1 MICTSSPGVVTVGNH
16 CSARRG
22 GAISYC
28 KFWNKCASAT
38 DSRSSDV
45 MPEHIHLLISEPEH
59 GTPSTVVQAIKLGFA
74 RRVLGPR
81 KVAVAQTSRGVPH
94 VSRFLRDVGGT
105 TIGCIRGGHRPP
117 SYLAASFLRFQ
128 CLDGVQARIE
138 KLGYM
143 HRNPVKR
150 GLVAEPDQWT
160 WSSFRAYLYGEPGPV
175 RVNYWE
181 VLDKIDL
188 SRASA

>member
-1 MICTSSPGVVTVGNH
+1 
-16 CSARRG
+16 
-22 GAISYC
+22 
-28 KFWNKCASAT
+28 
-38 DSRSSDV
+38 

-74 RRVLGPR
+74 RRVLGSR
-81 KVAVAQTSRGVPH
+81 VAGVAQTSRGVPH
-94 VSRFLRDVGGT
+94 VSRFFARRGDDHKDVSAED
-105 TIGCIRGGHRPP
+105 IVHHRIWER
-117 SYLAASFLRFQ
+117 RFYDFNVWTA
-128 CLDGVQARIE
+128 CKRIE

-160 WSSFRAYLYGEPGPV
+160 WSRFRAYLNGEPGPV

>member
-1 MICTSSPGVVTVGNH
+1 
-16 CSARRG
+16 
-22 GAISYC
+22 
-28 KFWNKCASAT
+28 
-38 DSRSSDV
+38 

-74 RRVLGPR
+74 RRVLGSR

-94 VSRFLRDVGGT
+94 VSRFLRDVGDDHKDVSAED
-105 TIGCIRGGHRPP
+105 IVHHRIWQR
-117 SYLAASFLRFQ
+117 RFY
-128 CLDGVQARIE
+128 DFNVWTARKRIE

-175 RVNYWE
+175 RVNDWE
-181 VLDKIDL
+181 VLDKIDF